1 MSNKYG
7 SKSLEVVEKQ
17 KGEIVIQKDE
27 LEKIQK
33 EIKNE
38 IILTKEKKNQIYKK
52 IFENIIFAIGIL
64 IYFIIINIIY
74 MIIKKETFEITLKV
88 SSMIFIICTIAIFE
102 YAYKKESGK
111 YTIKGI
117 EMLIISIVTLI
128 IMQVYKFY
136 NNKLIKS
143 ITIIALLFAIY
154 YIVKSIIT
162 YIKYKKE
169 IKKQANNIYR
179 TTKRNEVI

>member
-1 MSNKYG
+1 MKKKYG
-7 SKSLEVVEKQ
+7 SKSLEEAKKK
-17 KGEIVIQKDE
+17 KGEIVIPKDK

-38 IILTKEKKNQIYKK
+38 IRIPKEKKTELYKK
-52 IFENIIFAIGIL
+52 VFENIIFAIAIL
-64 IYFIIINIIY
+64 IYFIIMNIVYI
-74 MIIKKETFEITLKV
+74 IIKKEIFEIILKV
-88 SSMIFIICTIAIFE
+88 SSMVFIISTISIFE

-117 EMLIISIVTLI
+117 EMLLVSITTLI

-136 NNKLIKS
+136 NNKLVKFL
-143 ITIIALLFAIY
+143 TVVALAFGIY

-179 TTKRNEVI
+179 TTKRNEVK